1 MIYFWLLYQVK
12 NDIIALNDPTNHQD
26 HDDHYHHHVDQLK
39 LHRSISTNNNTIVS
53 FRMNSNHSDVNSD
66 ISNRTHST
74 HNNNDNNNNNNNGD
88 NNNDI
93 NNDDGKNDYNN
104 YNECSVNDEVI
115 IMEKNNSN
123 VLQHNKSKSSW
134 IFGTSSSQ
142 KDPLSSTSSSSSSS
156 LSHHR
161 SQSIS
166 QKQSS
171 APITHINEIG
181 GNSTDECLS
190 DPMSAA
196 SFYHFSKKHSNKS
209 SYNDDNNN
217 THHHRIS
224 IDNDF
229 DYSSNIDP
237 SVPNSAKTLKNSIK
251 INNIYS
257 TPNDNNDYNNIH
269 NDDINDNNINNNN
282 NNNNNNNTVVTN
294 KTKLS
299 PKPIHRLQRKK
310 TYLLI
315 FEVKSVRFLWEPY
328 RGIFWYWE
336 VVECYRRI
344 ILTAGTLQ

>member
-12 NDIIALNDPTNHQD
+12 NDIIALNDPTNYHD
-26 HDDHYHHHVDQLK
+26 HDHHHHHHHVDQLK
-39 LHRSISTNNNTIVS
+39 LHRSISTIDNTIVS
-53 FRMNSNHSDVNSD
+53 FRMNSNHSDVIAD

-74 HNNNDNNNNNNNGD
+74 HDNDNHNNDNNGD

-115 IMEKNNSN
+115 IKNNSD
-123 VLQHNKSKSSW
+123 VLQHNKSISSW

-142 KDPLSSTSSSSSSS
+142 KDLLSSTSSSSSSV
-156 LSHHR
+156 SHQQ

-171 APITHINEIG
+171 SAPIT
-181 GNSTDECLS
+181 NSTDECLS

-209 SYNDDNNN
+209 SCYHDDNNN
-217 THHHRIS
+217 NTYHQRIS

-237 SVPNSAKTLKNSIK
+237 SIPNSAKILKNNIE

-257 TPNDNNDYNNIH
+257 IPNDNNDYNNIH
-269 NDDINDNNINNNN
+269 NDDIDDNNINNDN
-282 NNNNNNNTVVTN
+282 NNNNNNNTVITN
-294 KTKLS
+294 KTKSS
-299 PKPIHRLQRKK
+299 PKTIYRLKKKK

-328 RGIFWYWE
+328 RGAFWYWE